1 MAVLGINDSHDSGG
15 AIAADGRIL
24 GAVNEE
30 RFTRRKNEVGFPV
43 NSIKYLDKEH
53 DRDIEA
59 VALGWIGGNALVSRI
74 FPGYDMRRRMLWR
87 HELPKPSRLRMHLSN
102 LVYKASQNQNPKA
115 VWKAIGGS
123 ISERVTRRRL
133 SGIKK
138 SLSDKRVYMV
148 EHHLAHAASAYYPS
162 GFSKAL
168 IITLDGAGDGLSG
181 SVSIGNKGSIERLAA
196 FKAST
201 SLGLLYGAA
210 TVACDMRYSEDEGKL
225 MSLAAYSYPKEIKEL
240 DDICRYDTKKRTF
253 VSKRGTRN
261 ELLLAE
267 YMKDHILSRNDRESF
282 AYAVQK
288 HVEEQVRKI
297 VTQWVD
303 ETGIHD
309 IAVAG
314 GFFSNV
320 ITNSMIEHMP
330 EVKHLFVFPQMG
342 DGGLSAGAA
351 MYVDFMLHGK
361 LAGKQIE
368 DIYFGPSYDDERI
381 MEALKRKK
389 NHSISYEEINDP
401 TGTAADL
408 ISKGNVVLWFQGRM
422 EYGPRALGNRSV
434 LALPGAYENREKLN
448 LLIKKRPYY
457 QPFAS
462 TILEEDA
469 DRLLD
474 DYVSPNRFMTSAN
487 RVKDGHYQDLI
498 AASHIDRTT
507 RPQILGDENRM
518 YRELIEKVRRST
530 GIGAVLNTSLN
541 KHGIPIVMT
550 PQDAVWTLENTGADT
565 LIIGNYMV
573 SKKG

>member
-1 MAVLGINDSHDSGG
+1 MAILGINDSHDAG
-15 AIAADGRIL
+15 AALVEDTSIV

-30 RFTRRKNEVGFPV
+30 RFTKRKNDVGFPS
-43 NSIKYLDKEH
+43 NSIRYLDKGRSDEI
-53 DRDIEA
+53 DAI
-59 VALGWIGGNALVSRI
+59 ALGWIGGNALVSRI
-74 FPGYDMRRRMLWR
+74 FPQHDIKRRMLWR
-87 HELPKPSRLRMHLSN
+87 HELGKPSRLHMHLSN
-102 LVYKASQNQNPKA
+102 LVYRASQNQNPKFL
-115 VWKAIGGS
+115 WRAIGNA
-123 ISERVTRRRL
+123 ISSDITRKRL
-133 SGIKK
+133 GIIKGELAKK
-138 SLSDKRVYMV
+138 KVYVV

-162 GFSKAL
+162 GFKKAL

-181 SVSIGNKGSIERLAA
+181 SVSVGRKGEIKRLAS

-201 SLGLLYGAA
+201 SLGLMYGAA

-240 DDICRYDTKKRTF
+240 NEICRYDTKRREF
-253 VSKRGTRN
+253 VSKHGTRN

-267 YMKDHILSRNDRESF
+267 YMKDHILSKNDRESF
-282 AYAVQK
+282 AYAVQR
-288 HVEEQVRKI
+288 HAEEQVRKL
-297 VTQWVD
+297 VMQWVD
-303 ETGIHD
+303 ETGIRD

-330 EVKHLFVFPQMG
+330 EVRHLFVFPQMG

-351 MYVDFMLHGK
+351 MYVDFMLGGK
-361 LAGKQIE
+361 LSYKQIE
-368 DIYFGPSYDDERI
+368 SAYFGPSYSDEHVY
-381 MEALKRKK
+381 EALKRNK
-389 NHSISYEEINDP
+389 NRNVHYERVGDP
-401 TGTAADL
+401 EGTAADL
-408 ISKGNVVLWFQGRM
+408 INEGKIVLWFQGGM

-434 LALPGAYENREKLN
+434 LALPGIYENREKLN

-469 DRLLD
+469 EKLLS

-487 RVKDGHYQDLI
+487 RVKDEYYKDMV

-507 RPQILGDENRM
+507 RPQILGNENKQ
-518 YRELIEKVRRST
+518 YRELIKKVKRST

-541 KHGIPIVMT
+541 KHGVPIAMS
-550 PQDAVWTLENTGADT
+550 PEDAIWTLENTGADR
-565 LIIGNYMV
+565 LVIGNYLV
-573 SKKG
+573 EKK

>member
-1 MAVLGINDSHDSGG
+1 MAVIGINDSHDAGG
-15 AIAADGRIL
+15 ALVEDASII

-30 RFTRRKNEVGFPV
+30 RFTKRKNEVGFPS
-43 NSIKYLDKEH
+43 NSIRYLDRERNGEI
-53 DRDIEA
+53 DAI
-59 VALGWIGGNALVSRI
+59 ALGWIGGNALVSRI
-74 FPGYDMRRRMLWR
+74 FPQHDIKRRMLWR
-87 HELPKPSRLRMHLSN
+87 HELDKPSRLHMHFSN
-102 LVYKASQNQNPKA
+102 LVYRMSQNQNPRFLWRA
-115 VWKAIGGS
+115 VGSTISSAITSKRLGRIRKGL
-123 ISERVTRRRL
+123 SE
-133 SGIKK
+133 
-138 SLSDKRVYMV
+138 KRVYVV

-162 GFSKAL
+162 GFKKAL

-181 SVSIGNKGSIERLAA
+181 SVSVGNRGEIERLAS
-196 FKAST
+196 FKASA

-225 MSLAAYSYPKEIKEL
+225 MSLAAYSYPKEIKGLNE
-240 DDICRYDTKKRTF
+240 ICRYDTKRMEF
-253 VSKRGTRN
+253 VSRHGTRN

-267 YMKDHILSRNDRESF
+267 YMKDHILSKNDRESF
-282 AYAVQK
+282 AYSVQK
-288 HVEEQVRKI
+288 HVEEQVRKL

-303 ETGIHD
+303 ETGVHD

-330 EVKHLFVFPQMG
+330 EVKHLFIFPQMG

-351 MYVDFMLHGK
+351 LYVDSMLKGK
-361 LAGKQIE
+361 IGYRQIE
-368 DIYFGPSYDDERI
+368 SAYFGPSYSDEQI
-381 MEALKRKK
+381 YEALKR
-389 NHSISYEEINDP
+389 NRDRSIHHERISDPEGVAAEMIND
-401 TGTAADL
+401 GK
-408 ISKGNVVLWFQGRM
+408 IVLWFQGGM

-434 LALPGAYENREKLN
+434 LALPGIYENREKLN

-469 DRLLD
+469 GKLLD

-487 RVKDGHYQDLI
+487 RVRDEYYQDMI

-507 RPQILGDENRM
+507 RPQILGDENKR
-518 YRELIEKVRRST
+518 YRELIKKVKRGT

-541 KHGIPIVMT
+541 KHGVPIVMS
-550 PQDAVWTLENTGADT
+550 PEDAIWTLKNTGADR
-565 LIIGNYMV
+565 LIIGNYLV
-573 SKKG
+573 EKG